1 MVNLKNFL
9 NKFVWIKIIV
19 NHHLV
24 NPEKEKD
31 NEDITEDNLS
41 KGQDEIIKY
50 LEKKQKE
57 EEKKVIL
64 VGCLG
69 IYIYR
74 KFMKKEWGSMKKL
87 RNEEWEMSIHTSKV
101 ED

>member
-1 MVNLKNFL
+1 M
-9 NKFVWIKIIV
+9 WIKIIV

-64 VGCLG
+64 VGCLD
-69 IYIYR
+69 IYSLESLWR
-74 KFMKKEWGSMKKL
+74 K
-87 RNEEWEMSIHTSKV
+87 NEEAWRS
-101 ED
+101 